1 MVVIVPSSKAM
12 SDATV
17 LVTERT
23 RKPIDHSSPAQ
34 RLFRDLK
41 PKLLMRKRDQ
51 TKHAK
56 RIFLVTK
63 STAHDCRRKL
73 KSKCDTSPLLTPL
86 YNVGCSRRSQTRV
99 SRRYQDKPQRC
110 RGVYTREAPKPEIGK

>member
-51 TKHAK
+51 TKNTK
-56 RIFLVTK
+56 RLFLVTK
-63 STAHDCRRKL
+63 STARDCRRKL
-73 KSKCDTSPLLTPL
+73 KSKCDTLSPPDPPL
-86 YNVGCSRRSQTRV
+86 QCWVFETLA
-99 SRRYQDKPQRC
+99 D
-110 RGVYTREAPKPEIGK
+110 

>member
-51 TKHAK
+51 TKNTK
-56 RIFLVTK
+56 RILLVTK
-63 STAHDCRRKL
+63 STAHEVPPGVLFLQAYDPNF
-73 KSKCDTSPLLTPL
+73 S
-86 YNVGCSRRSQTRV
+86 TRHP
-99 SRRYQDKPQRC
+99 RND
-110 RGVYTREAPKPEIGK
+110 